1 MANVSTTIKSTNVS
15 SRLVTFGFPI
25 SASSIT
31 ASLFGT
37 ASWSN
42 NATSASYAL
51 SASYVTASNIV
62 GTVTSSSYALSAS
75 YSTTSSRAIS
85 SISSSFATTANTAIG
100 STVSSYGNDNR
111 FAWSSGTIIFPAG
124 TPVVLTVTSLQEGG
138 SVFVRLNVQV
148 DNFNGTPYTWY
159 GELTFIYDAGGGGGH
174 PGYIRESITNGN
186 WTITPVIVD
195 NGNSGILNQQLSLTS
210 NIGVTAY
217 YNMEVCKFYG
227 NGLP

>member
-1 MANVSTTIKSTNVS
+1 VGT
-15 SRLVTFGFPI
+15 VT
-25 SASSIT
+25 SASYALSASYAPDIT
-31 ASLFGT
+31 SYTSSLYGT

-42 NATSASYAL
+42 NATSASYATT
-51 SASYVTASNIV
+51 ASYVRNAV
-62 GTVTSSSYALSAS
+62 SA
-75 YSTTSSRAIS
+75 
-85 SISSSFATTANTAIG
+85 SFATTANTAIG

-111 FAWSSGTIIFPAG
+111 FVWSSGTIIFSAG
-124 TPVVLTVTSLQEGG
+124 NPVVLTLTSLTEGG
-138 SVFVRLNVQV
+138 SVFVRLNVQG
-148 DNFNGTPYTWY
+148 DNSSGTPYTWY

-195 NGNSGILNQQLSLTS
+195 NGNSGVLNQQLSLTS